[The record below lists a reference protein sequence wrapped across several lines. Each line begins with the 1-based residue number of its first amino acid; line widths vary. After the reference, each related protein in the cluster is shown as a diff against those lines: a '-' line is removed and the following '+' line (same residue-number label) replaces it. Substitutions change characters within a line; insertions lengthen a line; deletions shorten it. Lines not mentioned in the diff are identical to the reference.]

1 MTDSKK
7 ICIVTAC
14 GNKKHDVSMRAWQLY
29 KSPRIKA
36 VYNRRMDKDM
46 YILSAEHG
54 LLFSEKVIEP
64 YNRIMDESRVEELV
78 PQLVPIV
85 AKYDTVIYFKAGAR
99 GIYEQCLGDAC
110 KKAGKK
116 MISFG
121 YSFMGDIGSLQDIVR
136 KESE

>member
-1 MTDSKK
+1 MANSKK

-29 KSPRIKA
+29 KSSRIKA
-36 VYNRRMDKDM
+36 VYNRRTGKDM

-64 YNRIMDESRVEELV
+64 YNRIMDESRAEELI

-85 AKYDTVIYFKAGAR
+85 AKYDAVIYFKAGAR

-121 YSFMGDIGSLQDIVR
+121 YGFMGDIGNLQNIIR
-136 KESE
+136 AESE

>member
-1 MTDSKK
+1 MTNGKK
-7 ICIVTAC
+7 ICVVTAC

-29 KSPRIKA
+29 KSSRIKA
-36 VYNRRMDKDM
+36 VYSRKMDKDM

-54 LLFSEKVIEP
+54 LLFSEKVVGP
-64 YNRIMDESRVEELV
+64 YNRVMDESRAEELM
-78 PQLVPIV
+78 PYLVPIV

-99 GIYEQCLGDAC
+99 GIYKQCLEEAC

-116 MISFG
+116 MVSFG
-121 YSFMGDIGSLQDIVR
+121 YGFMGDIGSLQDIVR

>member
-1 MTDSKK
+1 MTASKK

-29 KSPRIKA
+29 RSPRIKA
-36 VYNRRMDKDM
+36 VYNRRTGKDM

-64 YNRIMDESRVEELV
+64 YNRIMDESRAEELM
-78 PQLVPIV
+78 PHLIPIV
-85 AKYDTVIYFKAGAR
+85 SKYDTVIYFKAGAR
-99 GIYEQCLGDAC
+99 SIYEQCLGEAC

-121 YSFMGDIGSLQDIVR
+121 YGFMGDIGSLQNIIR
-136 KESE
+136 TESE

>member
-1 MTDSKK
+1 MTENKK

-14 GNKKHDVSMRAWQLY
+14 GNTKQDKPMRAWQLY
-29 KSPRIKA
+29 TSPRIKA

-54 LLFSEKVIEP
+54 LLFSEKVVGP
-64 YNRIMDESRVEELV
+64 YNRVMDGPRAEELV

-99 GIYEQCLGDAC
+99 GIYKQCLEMAC
-110 KKAGKK
+110 KKADKK

-121 YSFMGDIGSLQDIVR
+121 YNLMGGINDLQDIVR